1 MLQESGTWDLRY
13 VDRGPSIS
21 MKIYVLF
28 LLVVC
33 IVTSVRLIRIWRAA
47 PPFGLSRQAG
57 NPTYLRLLQASSTS
71 LKQWIGLTFLTLG
84 IFVSVSLHDFCNGLL
99 AEKRTGHDVILFAI
113 QDFSTTLTMALLVV
127 LFLFLARWHMLERI
141 ERLRHLPN

>member
-13 VDRGPSIS
+13 VDREPSNIL
-21 MKIYVLF
+21 KIYILF

-33 IVTSVRLIRIWRAA
+33 IVTSVRLIRVWRAA

-57 NPTYLRLLQASSTS
+57 NPAYLRLLHASSTS
-71 LKQWIGLTFLTLG
+71 LRQWIGATFLGWG
-84 IFVSVSLHDFCNGLL
+84 IFASVSLHDFCNGLL
-99 AEKRTGHDVILFAI
+99 AEKSTGHGVISFAI
-113 QDFSTTLTMALLVV
+113 QEFSTTLTIALLVV

-141 ERLRHLPN
+141 ERLHRISA